1 MRNYFKIIP
10 SSQRNF
16 MYKILF
22 YGRNNGMVIFEIF
35 GKRIDHLGNES
46 EQMFCVSKTEFLGK

>member
-1 MRNYFKIIP
+1 
-10 SSQRNF
+10 

-22 YGRNNGMVIFEIF
+22 YGRNNGMVIFAIL